1 MCDFLCLRVRQ
12 FPVPFYIQTLK
23 KYIRIL
29 DDFVASF
36 EISARASKAICVH
49 LVSNVL
55 LSPESPIFPMISF
68 VGLCA
73 GLLGGQLINI
83 YTQIYGNHSYAPWC
97 VVTNLM
103 IDTI

>member
-1 MCDFLCLRVRQ
+1 
-12 FPVPFYIQTLK
+12 
-23 KYIRIL
+23 
-29 DDFVASF
+29 VASF

-49 LVSNVL
+49 LVSNGL
-55 LSPESPIFPMISF
+55 LNPESPIFPMISF

-73 GLLGGQLINI
+73 GLLGGQLFNI